1 MRNSAASSV
10 DDWTIIKL
18 LEWTTSYFASRAIES
33 PRAGAEI
40 LLAHVLNLQRV
51 DLYLRYDQPLMQ
63 AELERYKALIRRR
76 VRREPVAYITGCR
89 EFWSMNLTVS
99 GEVLI
104 PRPETECLVEQVLA
118 DLSTEETAEPSHILE
133 LGTGSGAIVLALA
146 SSLHRSL
153 CFASDV
159 SERSV
164 QVARENARR
173 HGLDGRIHFFCG
185 DWTRPLCTRS
195 TPFDVIVSNP
205 PYIPTDQIKTLEP
218 EIHLYEPL
226 RALDGGDDG
235 LVSVRRLITQAHRL
249 LRSGG
254 RLLLE
259 IGHDQKEAI
268 RHIVATAGQYED
280 PIFTKDYAGV
290 NRVVKIRKK
299 TITSCATR

>member
-1 MRNSAASSV
+1 MRNSTASSG

-63 AELERYKALIRRR
+63 TELDRFKALIRRR

-99 GEVLI
+99 GDVLI

-118 DLSTEETAEPSHILE
+118 ELSKEDTAEPSHIIE
-133 LGTGSGAIVLALA
+133 LGTGSGAIILALA
-146 SSLHRSL
+146 SSLRRSV
-153 CFASDV
+153 CVASDL
-159 SERSV
+159 SERSL

-185 DWTRPLCTRS
+185 DWTRPLRGRGI
-195 TPFDVIVSNP
+195 FDVIVSNP
-205 PYIPTDQIKTLEP
+205 PYIPTGQIKTLEP

-235 LVSVRRLITQAHRL
+235 LASARQLILQAHRF
-249 LRSGG
+249 LRPGG
-254 RLLLE
+254 HLLLE
-259 IGHDQKEAI
+259 IGHDQQEAI
-268 RHIVATAGQYED
+268 RQIAAAAGQYED
-280 PIFTKDYAGV
+280 PLFTKDYAGY
-290 NRVVKIRKK
+290 NRVVKMRKK
-299 TITSCATR
+299 TSEPCTIR

>member
-1 MRNSAASSV
+1 MRNSAASSG

-40 LLAHVLNLQRV
+40 LLAHVLNLKRV

-63 AELERYKALIRRR
+63 TELERFKTMIRRR

-99 GEVLI
+99 GDVLI
-104 PRPETECLVEQVLA
+104 PRPETECLVEQALA
-118 DLSTEETAEPSHILE
+118 ELSTEDTTEPLHILE
-133 LGTGSGAIVLALA
+133 LGTGSGAIILALA
-146 SSLHRSL
+146 SSLRRSV
-153 CFASDV
+153 CFVSDV
-159 SERSV
+159 SERSL
-164 QVARENARR
+164 QVARENAHR

-185 DWTRPLCTRS
+185 DWTRPLRFKGI
-195 TPFDVIVSNP
+195 FDVIVSNP
-205 PYIPTDQIKTLEP
+205 PYIPTAKIKTLEP

-235 LVSVRRLITQAHRL
+235 LASIRQLITQAHRF
-249 LRSGG
+249 LRPGG

-259 IGHDQKEAI
+259 IGHDQQEAI
-268 RHIVATAGQYED
+268 RHIAVTAGQYED
-280 PIFTKDYAGV
+280 PLFTKDYAGYI
-290 NRVVKIRKK
+290 RVVKMSKK
-299 TITSCATR
+299 ASEPCTMR

>member
-1 MRNSAASSV
+1 MRNSVASSG

-18 LEWTTSYFASRAIES
+18 LGWTTSYFASRAIES

-51 DLYLRYDQPLMQ
+51 DLYLRFDQPLTQ
-63 AELERYKALIRRR
+63 TERERYKALIRRR

-99 GEVLI
+99 GDVLI

-118 DLSTEETAEPSHILE
+118 ELSSEDTAEPSRILE
-133 LGTGSGAIVLALA
+133 LGTGSGAIILALA
-146 SSLHRSL
+146 SSLCRSV

-164 QVARENARR
+164 RVARENARR
-173 HGLDGRIHFFCG
+173 HGLDGRVQFFCG
-185 DWTRPLCTRS
+185 DWTGPLRLS
-195 TPFDVIVSNP
+195 GVFDVIVSNP
-205 PYIPTDQIKTLEP
+205 PYIPTGQIKTLEP

-226 RALDGGDDG
+226 RALDGGYDG
-235 LVSVRRLITQAHRL
+235 LASVRRLITQAHRFM
-249 LRSGG
+249 RPGG

-259 IGHDQKEAI
+259 IGHDQQEAVRQI
-268 RHIVATAGQYED
+268 AATAGQYED
-280 PIFTKDYAGV
+280 SLFTKDYAGY
-290 NRVVKIRKK
+290 NRVVRMRKK
-299 TITSCATR
+299 ASGPCTIR

>member
-1 MRNSAASSV
+1 MRNSAASSG

-18 LEWTTSYFASRAIES
+18 LGWTTSYFASRAIES

-51 DLYLRYDQPLMQ
+51 DLYLRYDQPLTQ
-63 AELERYKALIRRR
+63 PELDRYKALIRRR

-99 GEVLI
+99 GDVLI

-118 DLSTEETAEPSHILE
+118 ELSSEDTAGPSRILE
-133 LGTGSGAIVLALA
+133 LGTGSGAIILALA
-146 SSLHRSL
+146 SSLCRSV

-164 QVARENARR
+164 RAARENARR
-173 HGLDGRIHFFCG
+173 HGLDGRVHFFCG
-185 DWTRPLCTRS
+185 DWTRPLRMGGV
-195 TPFDVIVSNP
+195 FDVIVSNP
-205 PYIPTDQIKTLEP
+205 PYIPTGQIKTLEP

-235 LVSVRRLITQAHRL
+235 LASVRRLIMQAHRFM
-249 LRSGG
+249 RPGG
-254 RLLLE
+254 CLLLE
-259 IGHDQKEAI
+259 IGHDQREAV
-268 RHIVATAGQYED
+268 RQIVATAGQYEV
-280 PIFTKDYAGV
+280 PLFTKDYAGV
-290 NRVVKIRKK
+290 NRVVRMRKK
-299 TITSCATR
+299 ACDPCTIR

>member
-1 MRNSAASSV
+1 MRNSAASSD

-18 LEWTTSYFASRAIES
+18 LGWTTAYFASRAIES

-40 LLAHVLNLQRV
+40 LLAHVLNLQRI
-51 DLYLRYDQPLMQ
+51 DLYLHYDQPLTQ
-63 AELERYKALIRRR
+63 TELERYKTLIRRR

-118 DLSTEETAEPSHILE
+118 ELSTEDTTEPSRILE
-133 LGTGSGAIVLALA
+133 LGTGSGAIILALA
-146 SSLHRSL
+146 SSLCRSI

-164 QVARENARR
+164 RVAHENARR
-173 HGLDGRIHFFCG
+173 HGLDGRVHFFCG
-185 DWTRPLCTRS
+185 DWTRPLQLS
-195 TPFDVIVSNP
+195 GIFDVIVSNP
-205 PYIPTDQIKTLEP
+205 PYIPTAQIKTLEP

-226 RALDGGDDG
+226 RALDGGEDG
-235 LVSVRRLITQAHRL
+235 LESVRRLITQAHRFM
-249 LRSGG
+249 RPGG

-259 IGHDQKEAI
+259 IGHDQQEAV
-268 RHIVATAGQYED
+268 RQIVATAGQYEV
-280 PIFTKDYAGV
+280 PLFAKDYAGV
-290 NRVVKIRKK
+290 NRVVRMRKK
-299 TITSCATR
+299 ASQPFTIQ

>member
-1 MRNSAASSV
+1 MRNSAASSG

-18 LEWTTSYFASRAIES
+18 LGWTTSYFASRAIES

-40 LLAHVLNLQRV
+40 LLAHTLNLQRV

-63 AELERYKALIRRR
+63 TELERYKALIRRR

-99 GEVLI
+99 GDVLI

-118 DLSTEETAEPSHILE
+118 ELSTEDNAEPSHILE
-133 LGTGSGAIVLALA
+133 LGTGSGAIILALA
-146 SSLHRSL
+146 SSLRRSV

-185 DWTRPLCTRS
+185 DWTRPLRFKGPS
-195 TPFDVIVSNP
+195 FDVIVSNP
-205 PYIPTDQIKTLEP
+205 PYIPTGQIKTLEP

-235 LVSVRRLITQAHRL
+235 LVSVRRLITQVHRF
-249 LRSGG
+249 LRPGG

-259 IGHDQKEAI
+259 IGHDQQEAI
-268 RHIVATAGQYED
+268 RQIAATARQYED
-280 PIFTKDYAGV
+280 PLFTKDYAGY

-299 TITSCATR
+299 ASEPCTIR

>member
-1 MRNSAASSV
+1 MRNSAASSG

-40 LLAHVLNLQRV
+40 LLAHTLNLQRV

-63 AELERYKALIRRR
+63 TELERYKALIRRR

-99 GEVLI
+99 GDVLI

-118 DLSTEETAEPSHILE
+118 ELSTEDTAEPSRILE
-133 LGTGSGAIVLALA
+133 LGTGSGAIILALA
-146 SSLHRSL
+146 SSLSRSV

-164 QVARENARR
+164 RMARENARR
-173 HGLDGRIHFFCG
+173 HGLDGRVQFFCG
-185 DWTRPLCTRS
+185 DWTRPLRLS
-195 TPFDVIVSNP
+195 GIFDVIVSNP
-205 PYIPTDQIKTLEP
+205 PYIPTGQIKTLEP

-235 LVSVRRLITQAHRL
+235 LASVRRLITQAHRFM
-249 LRSGG
+249 RPGG
-254 RLLLE
+254 RLFLE
-259 IGHDQKEAI
+259 IGHDQQEAV
-268 RHIVATAGQYED
+268 RQIVATAGQYEV
-280 PIFTKDYAGV
+280 PLFTKDYAGY
-290 NRVVKIRKK
+290 NRVVKMRKK
-299 TITSCATR
+299 ASEPCTIR

>member
-1 MRNSAASSV
+1 MRNSAASSG

-18 LEWTTSYFASRAIES
+18 LGWTTSYFASRAIES

-99 GEVLI
+99 GDVLI

-118 DLSTEETAEPSHILE
+118 ELSSEDTAEPSRILE
-133 LGTGSGAIVLALA
+133 LGTGSGAIILALA
-146 SSLHRSL
+146 SSLCHSV
-153 CFASDV
+153 CFASDI

-164 QVARENARR
+164 RVARENARR
-173 HGLDGRIHFFCG
+173 HGLDGRVHFFCG
-185 DWTRPLCTRS
+185 DWTRPLRLS
-195 TPFDVIVSNP
+195 GIFDVIVSNP
-205 PYIPTDQIKTLEP
+205 PYIPTGQIKTLEP

-235 LVSVRRLITQAHRL
+235 LASVRRLITQAHRFM
-249 LRSGG
+249 RPGG
-254 RLLLE
+254 RLFLE
-259 IGHDQKEAI
+259 IGHDQQEAV
-268 RHIVATAGQYED
+268 RQIVATAGQYEV
-280 PIFTKDYAGV
+280 PLFTKDYAGY
-290 NRVVKIRKK
+290 NRVVKMRKK
-299 TITSCATR
+299 ASEPCTIR

>member
-1 MRNSAASSV
+1 
-10 DDWTIIKL
+10 
-18 LEWTTSYFASRAIES
+18 
-33 PRAGAEI
+33 
-40 LLAHVLNLQRV
+40 
-51 DLYLRYDQPLMQ
+51 
-63 AELERYKALIRRR
+63 
-76 VRREPVAYITGCR
+76 
-89 EFWSMNLTVS
+89 
-99 GEVLI
+99 
-104 PRPETECLVEQVLA
+104 
-118 DLSTEETAEPSHILE
+118 
-133 LGTGSGAIVLALA
+133 
-146 SSLHRSL
+146 
-153 CFASDV
+153 
-159 SERSV
+159 
-164 QVARENARR
+164 VARENARR

-299 TITSCATR
+299 TITSCTTR